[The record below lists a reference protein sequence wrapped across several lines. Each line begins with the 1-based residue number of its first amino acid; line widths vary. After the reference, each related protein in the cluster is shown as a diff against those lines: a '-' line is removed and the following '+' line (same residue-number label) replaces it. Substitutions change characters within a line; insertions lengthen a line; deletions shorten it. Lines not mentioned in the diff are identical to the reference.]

1 MTIGAVPDV
10 SFVIET
16 LHARV
21 IHQSVTLQSLFIRLH
36 VTQFNSGNEIRQYS

>member
-1 MTIGAVPDV
+1 MTIGAVPEV

-21 IHQSVTLQSLFIRLH
+21 IHQSVTLWSLFIRLH
-36 VTQFNSGNEIRQYS
+36 VAQFNSVNEMRQYL